1 MWSNTSLNIAVKEFF
16 FLDEIDIY
24 IGGWVG
30 PLQSVGGRK
39 RKKSDLL

>member
-16 FLDEIDIY
+16 LDEIDIY
-24 IGGWVG
+24 MGGWVG
-30 PLQSVGGRK
+30 PLQSVGGLK